1 VFLEEQLRKLVANDE
16 LKSCVWVNLKTNTV
30 ATMGSVVVVGDGRD
44 QVMFYVSD
52 DNQVCL
58 YSSLG
63 GRSADEVARIARVMA
78 RLQSLLTWS

>member
-1 VFLEEQLRKLVANDE
+1 MEEQLRKLVAKDE
-16 LKSCVWVNLKTNTV
+16 LKSCVWANLKTHSV
-30 ATMGSVVVVGDGRD
+30 ATMGSVVVVGDGGD

-63 GRSADEVARIARVMA
+63 GRSADDVARIARVMA

>member
-1 VFLEEQLRKLVANDE
+1 MEEQLRKLVASDE
-16 LKSCVWVNLKTNTV
+16 LRNCAWANLKTRSV
-30 ATMGSVVVVGDGRD
+30 VSMGSVVVVGDGGD

-63 GRSADEVARIARVMA
+63 GRSADDVARIARVMA

>member
-1 VFLEEQLRKLVANDE
+1 MEERLRKLVASDDLRN
-16 LKSCVWVNLKTNTV
+16 CAWANLKTRTV
-30 ATMGSVVVVGDGRD
+30 VSMGSVVVVGDGRD

-63 GRSADEVARIARVMA
+63 GRSADDVARIARVMA

>member
-1 VFLEEQLRKLVANDE
+1 MEEQLRRVVTNDE
-16 LKSCVWVNLKTNTV
+16 LKSCVWANLKTNTV
-30 ATMGSVVVVGDGRD
+30 STMGSVVVVGDGRD
-44 QVMFYVSD
+44 QVMFYVND

-63 GRSADEVARIARVMA
+63 GRSADEVARIARIMA

>member
-1 VFLEEQLRKLVANDE
+1 MEEQLRKLVTNDE
-16 LKSCVWVNLKTNTV
+16 LKSCVLANLKTNTV
-30 ATMGSVVVVGDGRD
+30 AIMGSVVVVGDGRD

>member
-1 VFLEEQLRKLVANDE
+1 MEEQLRKLVTNDG
-16 LKSCVWVNLKTNTV
+16 LKSCVLANLKTNSV

-44 QVMFYVSD
+44 
-52 DNQVCL
+52 QVCL

>member
-1 VFLEEQLRKLVANDE
+1 MEEQLRKLVANDE
-16 LKSCVWVNLKTNTV
+16 LKSCVWANLKTNTV

-78 RLQSLLTWS
+78 RLQSLLTWN

>member
-1 VFLEEQLRKLVANDE
+1 MEEQLSKLVESDE
-16 LKSCVWVNLKTNTV
+16 LRNCAWANMKTHTV
-30 ATMGSVVVVGDGRD
+30 VSMGSVVVVGDGKD

-63 GRSADEVARIARVMA
+63 GRSADEVARVARVMA
-78 RLQSLLTWS
+78 RLQSLLTWN

>member
-1 VFLEEQLRKLVANDE
+1 MEEQLRKLVTNDG
-16 LKSCVWVNLKTNTV
+16 LKSCVLANLKTNTV

-63 GRSADEVARIARVMA
+63 GRSAAEVARIARVMA